1 MKYVVSYV
9 IYMYICSCRLWL
21 LERIFVGGVLCTV
34 QCSYENIFVNQDSV
48 FRFDGGSP
56 QAVGRVHPVRGGQES
71 EDQRLRHHVAR
82 EQRGDPGLPE
92 VRLPDG
98 QVHQQQE
105 ERRSREVG
113 VAEMGLADSHLL

>member
-1 MKYVVSYV
+1 MYVVKLHT
-9 IYMYICSCRLWL
+9 YICWLWFFL
-21 LERIFVGGVLCTV
+21 KTWYLFVNFCVRGGV
-34 QCSYENIFVNQDSV
+34 QCSYDNIHDCA

-56 QAVGRVHPVRGGQES
+56 QAVGRVHPVRGGQEG